1 VSRFLFV
8 VPPLHGHVN
17 PAAAVARALAAGG
30 HSVAWAG
37 PESFLR
43 PVLGDGALIFR
54 TGMRMYRG
62 IDATGTTDIRA
73 FFDGYVT
80 PLARFT
86 LGAVDAAAREF
97 APDVV
102 VCDQHGVAGAL
113 VARRYGLPWATLI
126 PNPLGLS
133 GGRAPEIDAWVAG
146 PLAEL
151 WRAADLPD
159 VTDDERRGVLLS
171 PYLQV
176 GFTTAEISGAVAPDG
191 PVVLVGPALAAREG
205 EPAFPV
211 DRLDP
216 TVPCVLVT
224 TGTTP
229 IEGSDDFLRRV
240 VAALGPLAGR
250 TQAIVL
256 APPDQLRDPPPH
268 VSVVA
273 RTDVLALMPH
283 LQAVVCHGG
292 FNTAVEALWHG
303 VPLVVAPA
311 RLDQPVVADLVVRAG
326 AGVRVDFGRSGPEE
340 LREAVLTVLT
350 EPGYRAAARAVG
362 ASFAASGGAEAAAAH
377 IIRLAPTERDADD

>member
-1 VSRFLFV
+1 LV

-17 PAAAVARALAAGG
+17 PAAAVARALTERG
-30 HSVAWAG
+30 HDVAWAG

-43 PVLGDGALIFR
+43 PVLGDDAVIFR

-62 IDATGTTDIRA
+62 IDATGTVDVRA

-86 LGAVDAAAREF
+86 LGAVDAAARDF

-113 VARRYGLPWATLI
+113 VARRHGLPWATLI

-133 GGRAPEIDAWVAG
+133 GGRSPEIDAWIAG

-151 WRAADLPD
+151 WRAAELPD
-159 VTDDERRGVLLS
+159 AGDEERRGVLFS

-176 GFTTAEISGAVAPDG
+176 GFTTREFSAAHDG
-191 PVVLVGPALAAREG
+191 PIVLVGPALAARAN
-205 EPAFPV
+205 EPAFPA

-216 TVPCVLVT
+216 AVAHVLVT
-224 TGTTP
+224 LGTTS
-229 IEGSDDFLRRV
+229 IDGSDDFIARAFEAV
-240 VAALGPLAGR
+240 EPLAV
-250 TQAIVL
+250 QAIVL
-256 APPDQLRDPPPH
+256 CSSERLPDPPAN
-268 VSVVA
+268 VTAVV

-283 LQAVVCHGG
+283 LHAVVCHGG
-292 FNTAVEALWHG
+292 FNTVAEALWHG

-311 RLDQPVVADLVVRAG
+311 RLDQPVVAELVVRAG
-326 AGVRVDFGRSGPEE
+326 AGLRVDFGRSTPDE
-340 LREAVLTVLT
+340 LRHAILAVLT
-350 EPGYRAAARAVG
+350 EPGYRKSAQNIG
-362 ASFAASGGAEAAAAH
+362 DSFVAGGGAEAAAAH
-377 IIRLAPTERDADD
+377 ITGLAHRGEADD